1 MSRSALE
8 GYRVIDLTQY
18 GVGPTATGLLAQW
31 GAEVIHLESLRG
43 DIMRGHQVR
52 GGGGSKENVFSCWW
66 QQPNMNKKSLTLDL
80 DQKEGRE
87 VLHKLVATSDV
98 FAANLRPYELEK
110 FELQYETLKRINPKI
125 IYAIFNGYGMHGPD
139 KDKPGY
145 DTPTFFARS
154 GLMHLMSASDGVPVW
169 PRAGIGDIPTGMYYA
184 CGIVVALL
192 ARERFGIG
200 QEVYVSLF
208 ASGVWSLPIDIGEAL
223 AFHKDG
229 EKVRRE
235 TTLNPIS
242 NSYKTKDGRW
252 IIMYGQSDRYWKPFC
267 QTIERPELENDPR
280 FDSSLNRSKNNVA
293 LIHILDEVFAGK
305 TFEEW
310 KRRLAKSRLVW
321 EPVQKPTEV
330 GEDPQARANGFFE
343 SFDFPGLG
351 TYELIKPPQRFSE
364 TPPTF
369 RTPAP
374 ELGQHNEEL
383 LLELGYSQGDIN
395 RLIEKKVITQPMS
408 SPSR

>member
-1 MSRSALE
+1 MQTKSALE

-31 GAEVIHLESLRG
+31 GAEVIHLESPQG
-43 DIMRGHQVR
+43 DIVRRGP
-52 GGGGSKENVFSCWW
+52 GAKPGESSFNCWW

-80 DQKEGRE
+80 DRDEGRE

-110 FELQYETLKRINPKI
+110 FKLEYRTLKKINPKI
-125 IYAIFNGYGMHGPD
+125 IYAIFNGYGMNGPD
-139 KDKPGY
+139 KDKPAY

-154 GLMHLMSASDGVPVW
+154 GLMHLMSGSDDVPVW

-184 CGIVVALL
+184 CGMVVALL

-208 ASGVWSLPIDIGEAL
+208 ASGVWSLPIDMGEAL

-242 NSYKTKDGRW
+242 NSYKTMDDRW
-252 IIMYGQSDRYWKPFC
+252 ILLYNLQSDRYWKPFC
-267 QTIERPELENDPR
+267 RTIERTDLENDPR
-280 FDSSLNRSKNNVA
+280 FDSSVNRAKNNVA
-293 LIHILDEVFAGK
+293 LIHILDEVFAGQ

-310 KRRLAKSRLVW
+310 KRRLSNSGLVW
-321 EPVQKPTEV
+321 EPVLKPTEV
-330 GEDPQARANGFFE
+330 VNDPQAKSNGFFE
-343 SFDFPGLG
+343 SFDFPSCGPV
-351 TYELIKPPQRFSE
+351 ELMKPPQRFGE
-364 TPPTF
+364 TPATF
-369 RTPAP
+369 RTQAP

-383 LLELGYSQGDIN
+383 LLELGYSRDDISN
-395 RLIEKKVITQPMS
+395 LRKKRVIV
-408 SPSR
+408 